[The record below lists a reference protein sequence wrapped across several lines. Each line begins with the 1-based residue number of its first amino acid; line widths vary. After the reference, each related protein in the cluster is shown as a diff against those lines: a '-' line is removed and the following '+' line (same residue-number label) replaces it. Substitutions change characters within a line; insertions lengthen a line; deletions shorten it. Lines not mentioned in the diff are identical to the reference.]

1 MTQKVICLDC
11 GHNAIS
17 RGVDSGASGYG
28 LLEQDLTLDIGKRL
42 KYLLQVNGFVVVMTR
57 EGDSVAGNYTSV
69 TGSLQARCDISD
81 RNKVDLFISLH
92 INAGGGTGVEIFVTS
107 LNGNANKCANAI
119 LPYLVN
125 AGQWANRGVKTANDY
140 VLVHT
145 EASAILIEHGFID
158 NKSDATKLA
167 DPNFRQLLAI
177 VDCKGIC
184 DYFGIAY
191 KEQII
196 TTLSRSNTSTIQAIN
211 NNQGSDNDMLEIAI
225 LKYSFEDEWSAKD
238 IDAKLG
244 GIANFTRQ
252 GINKTIPPACLNSKL
267 LIIIGGSDIPSH
279 SNRIY
284 LSGET
289 KYDTAQKVALYLG

>member
-145 EASAILIEHGFID
+145 KASAILIEHGFID

-211 NNQGSDNDMLEIAI
+211 NNQGSEFKMDCCIVYFSSADYSSALI
-225 LKYSFEDEWSAKD
+225 LSNLNKSCAMFCRNASPSVNS
-238 IDAKLG
+238 DALKSKKIIVVGGPKLNVSG
-244 GIANFTRQ
+244 E
-252 GINKTIPPACLNSKL
+252 
-267 LIIIGGSDIPSH
+267 
-279 SNRIY
+279 IY
-284 LSGET
+284 LSGNLAS
-289 KYDTAQKVALYLG
+289 DTLIAVSNYLQG